1 MPASP
6 SVFIRPGYVR
16 IPDLTG
22 QPLSVRELRQ
32 GHRHQSSACGGWFA
46 WHFTRTGRRPAE
58 KIIVGTDPLD
68 RGRGRCG
75 TTATMRVMSNPA
87 TPHPSLQGLFLTGL
101 LTLLPIW
108 LTWVVVKFVFVLLS
122 DVSKPLVEPISRQ
135 IAQDFPGAAPWFTG
149 VWIQNVIALVATL
162 LVIVLVGFLTRRV
175 VGQTLLRWFE
185 SLIRRVPL
193 ASTIY
198 TSARQLLDI
207 LQTKPGSTQRVV
219 LIDFPHRDMKS
230 VGLVTRV
237 MREQDTGR
245 ELAAVY
251 VPTTPNPT
259 SGYLEIVPVELLTP
273 TDWSVDQAMSFII
286 SGGAVAPD
294 AMPFTRS
301 GDRRA

>member
-1 MPASP
+1 MP
-6 SVFIRPGYVR
+6 
-16 IPDLTG
+16 PDA
-22 QPLSVRELRQ
+22 
-32 GHRHQSSACGGWFA
+32 HRA
-46 WHFTRTGRRPAE
+46 
-58 KIIVGTDPLD
+58 
-68 RGRGRCG
+68 
-75 TTATMRVMSNPA
+75 
-87 TPHPSLQGLFLTGL
+87 SLQRLFLTGL

-122 DVSKPLVEPISRQ
+122 DISKPFVGPVSHS
-135 IAQDFPGAAPWFTG
+135 IAASFPDWFG
-149 VWIQNVIALVATL
+149 WFSALWVQNTIALIATL
-162 LVIVLVGFLTRRV
+162 LAILAVGVLARRV
-175 VGQTLLRWFE
+175 IGQQLLRWFE
-185 SLIRRVPL
+185 LFILRIPL

-237 MREQDTGR
+237 IREEGTGR

-273 TDWSVDQAMSFII
+273 TDWTVDQAMSFII
-286 SGGAVAPD
+286 SGGAVSPES
-294 AMPFTRS
+294 MPFTRA
-301 GDRRA
+301 GER